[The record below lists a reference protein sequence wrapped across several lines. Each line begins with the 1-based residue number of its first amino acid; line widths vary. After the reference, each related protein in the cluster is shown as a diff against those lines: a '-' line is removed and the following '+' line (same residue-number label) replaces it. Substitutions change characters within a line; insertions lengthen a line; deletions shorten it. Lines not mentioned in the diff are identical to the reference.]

1 MLRRFFV
8 NAIAA
13 WLLIA
18 AATGRRADALPVF
31 DPNVIYRVP
40 VGDAAT
46 SAKGDPHALIT
57 IVEWS
62 DFICRYCNHVEAKLE
77 QLQRLYPGQIRWV
90 YRHFPLAGDDGTLGA
105 QASFAAGAQGKFWPM
120 HDRLFAVEGHIDRA
134 AVELIAIDLGLDM
147 VRFRGDLDA
156 GTYRNAVTA
165 DTDAARA
172 LGVSGTPTFFVNGR
186 AIHGNQPLSVFVK
199 VIDEETIRA
208 RAMLASHPVDLY
220 AALTDGGHAQADIEK
235 DGPDAMGAEDV
246 DPAEVYTVG
255 LGLPGQSEGP
265 DDALVTIV
273 EWSDF
278 ECQFCKR
285 NAPVLDQLRLE
296 FGADL
301 RVVYRYL
308 PLAFHRHA
316 NMSAEA
322 AVEAGM
328 QGKFWPFHDQL
339 YAHQT
344 ALTRADLE
352 KYAAAVGLDM
362 TKFKRA
368 LDERSHRE
376 VVAADDA
383 AGNAL
388 GISGTP
394 TMFINGQAIV
404 GAQPYENLR
413 AVVVA
418 QLDQA
423 KRLVA
428 SGLARRDVYAVI
440 AGAGVQRDK
449 ADPSRIPVG
458 GDVHVELG
466 AVERE
471 AAVVAACRGRDV
483 ARAADLAHLLP
494 TDRRAAAAAVCTPLG
509 VDIKK

>member
-1 MLRRFFV
+1 MQRRLV
-8 NAIAA
+8 
-13 WLLIA
+13 LIA
-18 AATGRRADALPVF
+18 ASLLTIMAMGRRTEALPAF
-31 DPNVIYRVP
+31 DPNVVYRVP
-40 VGDAAT
+40 LGDAAAA
-46 SAKGDPHALIT
+46 AKGDPHALIT

-77 QLQRLYPGQIRWV
+77 QVERLYPGQIRWV

-105 QASFAAGAQGKFWPM
+105 QASFAAAAQGKFWPM
-120 HDRLFAVEGHIDRA
+120 HDRLFAVEGRIDRA
-134 AVELIAIDLGLDM
+134 AVELIATDLGLDM
-147 VRFRGDLDA
+147 VRFRGELDA
-156 GTYRNAVTA
+156 GTYRNAVEA
-165 DTDAARA
+165 DADAARA
-172 LGVSGTPTFFVNGR
+172 LGVTGTPTFFVNGR

-199 VIDEETIRA
+199 VIDEETARA
-208 RAMLASHPVDLY
+208 RTMVASHPADLY
-220 AALTDGGHAQADIEK
+220 DALTANGHAHADIEK
-235 DGPDAMGAEDV
+235 DGPDAMGADDV
-246 DPAEVYTVG
+246 DPGQVYTVG

-265 DDALVTIV
+265 DDALVTII

-278 ECQFCKR
+278 ECQFCRR
-285 NAPVLDQLRLE
+285 NAPVLDQLRTE

-301 RVVYRYL
+301 RIVYRYL

-316 NMSAEA
+316 NMAAEA

-328 QGKFWPFHDQL
+328 QGKFWQYHDQL

-344 ALTRADLE
+344 DLTRADLE

-362 TKFKRA
+362 TKFRRS

-376 VVAADDA
+376 VVAADGA
-383 AGNAL
+383 AGSAL
-388 GISGTP
+388 GVSGTP
-394 TMFINGQAIV
+394 TMFINGQAVV
-404 GAQPYENLR
+404 GAQEYGKLQ
-413 AVVVA
+413 AVVAA
-418 QLDQA
+418 QLEQA

-458 GDVHVELG
+458 GEVHVELG

-471 AAVVAACRGRDV
+471 AAVVAACRNHDD
-483 ARAADLAHLLP
+483 ARAADFAHLLP
-494 TDRRAAAAAVCTPLG
+494 SDRRAAAAAVCSPLG